1 MSYNPSNWYWT
12 VAGSTS
18 QVWSSARAIY
28 VPVTDTAYAAW
39 LAAGNLP
46 SRILNEAELLEVIQQ
61 QAPGSYPQF
70 PSGLVAYAAASWA
83 KLLAAGRLF
92 NVATSGA
99 SAVSVLC
106 DGKNSTR
113 ADLALLTLFGQ
124 ANPTGTKVWVDNG
137 GVSTVLTGAQFVT
150 LATLAGNWT
159 SDTYPALQTLLGEI
173 NASPPTVTTTAQID
187 AYAWPAS

>member
-1 MSYNPSNWYWT
+1 
-12 VAGSTS
+12 
-18 QVWSSARAIY
+18 
-28 VPVTDTAYAAW
+28 
-39 LAAGNLP
+39 
-46 SRILNEAELLEVIQQ
+46 
-61 QAPGSYPQF
+61 
-70 PSGLVAYAAASWA
+70 LVAYAGASWA
-83 KLLAAGRLF
+83 KLLAAGLIF
-92 NVATSGA
+92 NVAASGA
-99 SAVSVLC
+99 AVNVLC